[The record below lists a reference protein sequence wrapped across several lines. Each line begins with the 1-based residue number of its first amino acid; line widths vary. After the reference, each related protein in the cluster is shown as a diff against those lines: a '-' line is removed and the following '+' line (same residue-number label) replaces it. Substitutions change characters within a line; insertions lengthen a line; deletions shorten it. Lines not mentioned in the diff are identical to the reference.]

1 MTETK
6 PPGKSWDS
14 WIEELIGEARADG
27 AFDDL
32 PGAGK
37 PLPGLDKPY
46 DPDWWVKQLI
56 EREQITML
64 PPALALL
71 RKVEST
77 LAAIWTLT
85 SEADVRSRM
94 DALNRDIA
102 TVNARAAEGPPTRL
116 SPLDVESVVT
126 EWRRRSTSREA
137 RG

>member
-27 AFDDL
+27 AFDNL

-37 PLPGLDKPY
+37 PLPGIDKPY

-56 EREQITML
+56 EREQITVL

-85 SEADVRSRM
+85 SEADVRTRM

-102 TVNARAAEGPPTRL
+102 TVNARATEGPPTRL
-116 SPLDVESVVT
+116 SSLDVESVVA
-126 EWRRRSTSREA
+126 EWRRRSTGREA

>member
-27 AFDDL
+27 AFDNL

-37 PLPGLDKPY
+37 PLPGIDRPY
-46 DPDWWVKQLI
+46 DPDWWVKRLI
-56 EREQITML
+56 EREQITVL

-85 SEADVRSRM
+85 SEADVRTRM

-102 TVNARAAEGPPTRL
+102 TVNARATEGPPTRL
-116 SPLDVESVVT
+116 SALDVESVVA
-126 EWRRRSTSREA
+126 EWRRRSTGREA